1 MSTQH
6 TYHLSSND
14 QSLVRTY
21 IRYWLCFPVMTP
33 PYSEDTTP
41 PTVSAQ
47 TGTSGNGDIDTAI
60 SRLHDATERAITAL
74 PILAGTI
81 HSVPGRSFQDQQG
94 RLEVRVSLQDVS
106 EFRATVQFVQP
117 DALLFHSY
125 SSLSDINMP
134 PEALIGYDLPTPL
147 PDTPITTA
155 ATNCPAFAVQ
165 GTIIEG
171 GLLVALY
178 LHHTAADIQGLG
190 KIIEIMSDANGI
202 PRGLNDEVLRADAEL
217 QSTARSR
224 LSGVWGVKASPDA
237 HAEYSASPPTPETSQ
252 LTGGEIGTSCVL
264 GFNLEIIEQTKEM
277 INTRYHDYYDEQIIH
292 ISAFDCL
299 AGILWK
305 AVSRASWPNG
315 PPEDDSGRLLQLTIP
330 VGIRNRLDLPGDYF
344 GNALVHAAAWSR
356 VLELGK
362 PYELSALA
370 HQAKLVRLAVAR
382 ITEPLVESKIATI
395 NSIHDVSKARISNRT
410 FDTNLVITSW
420 ADLPTSEEEAG
431 LSLGLGAPE
440 WGRKIGRENKG
451 YGCIVLPVKREG
463 GIWEVQVTLTK
474 EIMARMMED
483 EGLMKF
489 VRWAA

>member
-1 MSTQH
+1 MATQL
-6 TYHLSSND
+6 TYHLSSID

-21 IRYWLCFPVMTP
+21 IRYWLCFPVITP

-47 TGTSGNGDIDTAI
+47 TGPSGNGDIDTAI
-60 SRLHDATERAITAL
+60 SRLHDATERTITAL

-125 SSLSDINMP
+125 SSLSDIHMP
-134 PEALIGYDLPTPL
+134 PEALIGYDVPTPL
-147 PDTPITTA
+147 PDTPSTA
-155 ATNCPAFAVQ
+155 AAANCPAFAVQ

-178 LHHTAADIQGLG
+178 LHHAVADIQGLG
-190 KIIEIMSDANGI
+190 KIIEIMSDANGK

-237 HAEYSASPPTPETSQ
+237 HAKYSASPPAPETSQ
-252 LTGGEIGTSCVL
+252 LTGKEIGISCVL
-264 GFNLEIIEQTKEM
+264 GFNIEIIEQTKEM
-277 INTRYHDYYDEQIIH
+277 INTRYHDYYDEQTIH

-305 AVSRASWPNG
+305 A
-315 PPEDDSGRLLQLTIP
+315 
-330 VGIRNRLDLPGDYF
+330 LPGDYF
-344 GNALVHAAAWSR
+344 GNALVHAVAWSR
-356 VLELGK
+356 ILELGK

-395 NSIHDVSKARISNRT
+395 NSMYDVSKASISNRT

-431 LSLGLGAPE
+431 LGLGLGAPE

-474 EIMARMMED
+474 EIMAKMMED

-489 VRWAA
+489 VRWVA